1 MRTAAE
7 WEEKHTDSM
16 SHSYEAV
23 ANALE
28 AGWRSWQQ
36 EKGVGTAIT
45 PEMAA
50 SFEAIPT
57 DLAQLSHATVA
68 DYEKAVQRA
77 RLEEERVKAN
87 PNSTAEDITAA
98 RELRKTAELDATVN
112 MKPFSGRFQR
122 SSNNS
127 GNHRPMNKWG
137 KARAERQ
144 NLPSGAL

>member
-112 MKPFSGRFQR
+112 SEAFQR
-122 SSNNS
+122 KVLEIEQQQRQPSTHEQAS
-127 GNHRPMNKWG
+127 G
-137 KARAERQ
+137 
-144 NLPSGAL
+144 